1 MSASDTGRH
10 VNLSDI
16 IDGAVGPAV
25 SPENMEIDDRADRVQ
40 LLKAQIKAGTYRADI
55 KDIAMQ
61 LAAAMDPLM

>member
-1 MSASDTGRH
+1 MSANEQGGYQRPFNIMENAQGS
-10 VNLSDI
+10 VV
-16 IDGAVGPAV
+16 A
-25 SPENMEIDDRADRVQ
+25 PENMEAQERAERVQ